1 MKKTKIKL
9 RALSESDMDQVADW
23 MSDFKDIAMFDRSL
37 PVPISRQ
44 ALDQS
49 WKTAFEA
56 GDPPRAFWFIAV
68 TEQNEAV
75 GMCGLQS
82 ISYIHGDAV
91 VPLFVT
97 KGYRG
102 KGLAK
107 IMGLALVDLAFNH
120 LRLNRL
126 STVYRADNSGTEQLV
141 KNLGFTEE
149 GRVREGWFANG
160 KYNDIVQVG
169 FLRSEW
175 QEKRPQLIEKLS
187 NLPFVVI
194 DNVIADSH

>member
-1 MKKTKIKL
+1 MDKIKIKL
-9 RALSESDMDQVADW
+9 RALSENDMDQVADW

-44 ALDQS
+44 ALNES
-49 WKTAFEA
+49 WKSAFAA
-56 GDPPRAFWFIAV
+56 GDPPKAFWFVAA
-68 TEQNEAV
+68 TEQGQAV

-91 VPLFVT
+91 VPLFVA

-126 STVYRADNSGTEQLV
+126 STVYRADNSGTQQLV
-141 KNLGFTEE
+141 TNLGFVEE
-149 GRVREGWFANG
+149 GRTREGWFANG
-160 KYNDIVQVG
+160 QYNDIVHVG
-169 FLRSEW
+169 VLRSEW
-175 QEKRPQLIEKLS
+175 SQKRSKLVEKLS
-187 NLPFVVI
+187 DLPFLVI
-194 DNVIADSH
+194 DNVIADSQ